1 MPLYGGHDAGAGIL
15 RLPVYMADVCSECVI
30 RIQNHDICLHRVYAF
45 MDIFSFWSLF
55 AFPFLLYRAIFAYLY
70 IIDCQTQKNTMAKSF
85 TFRIKPGSECS
96 LRKSYPRLH
105 WFFCLCQLLPVKYI
119 GMCLQLSWFP
129 LQNCCF
135 SKSSYPRRVSHAI
148 SRSQPGQDRQ

>member
-15 RLPVYMADVCSECVI
+15 HLPVYMADVCSECVI
-30 RIQNHDICLHRVYAF
+30 RIQNHDICFHRVYAF

-85 TFRIKPGSECS
+85 TFHIKPGSECS
-96 LRKSYPRLH
+96 LRKSYPGLH
-105 WFFCLCQLLPVKYI
+105 WFSACV
-119 GMCLQLSWFP
+119 S
-129 LQNCCF
+129 CF
-135 SKSSYPRRVSHAI
+135 L
-148 SRSQPGQDRQ
+148 